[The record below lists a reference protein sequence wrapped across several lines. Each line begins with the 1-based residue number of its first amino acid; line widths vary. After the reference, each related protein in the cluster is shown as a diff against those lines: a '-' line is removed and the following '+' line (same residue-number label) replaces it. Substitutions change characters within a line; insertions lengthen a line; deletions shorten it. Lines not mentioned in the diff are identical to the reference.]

1 MAVYDIPEAIA
12 VVRNAVCAAP
22 SAAAGFAS
30 LSRLQVRVA
39 CVWVVVGGS
48 RAVEG
53 DSSVC
58 ADILSQRKQSAH
70 PLVVELSAAPNM

>member
-30 LSRLQVRVA
+30 LSRLQVRVV
-39 CVWVVVGGS
+39 CVLTDRVKA
-48 RAVEG
+48 R
-53 DSSVC
+53 
-58 ADILSQRKQSAH
+58 
-70 PLVVELSAAPNM
+70 